1 VSSQVRLHWIVVVLI
16 HGFEFS
22 RTIHARGKEWQARLE
37 VEGRWPLTDP
47 GLVNKAEK
55 VLVRLQLEQ
64 LSDSGCRTLL
74 TGGRT
79 DVPHKDM

>member
-1 VSSQVRLHWIVVVLI
+1 VSSQDRLHWIMVVLI

-22 RTIHARGKEWQARLE
+22 CTIHARGKRLASKAGGG
-37 VEGRWPLTDP
+37 GRWPLDRP
-47 GLVNKAEK
+47 GISQQG
-55 VLVRLQLEQ
+55 RLQLEQ